1 MTLEV
6 LGWPLAAALVLVA
19 DLALT
24 GMLHV
29 DGLADAADGLL
40 PHHRD
45 TARRLEVMAAP
56 NVGAFGV
63 AVVVFAL
70 QLLPQSAYLRVGPDG
85 FTVCTLFRAHSC
97 RWSDVGPFKV
107 VRMGPKNMVGFS
119 FSDRYRGPHHL
130 ARLNT
135 NLVGA
140 EAAVAVDGTWNI
152 RMEELAAVLN
162 RYRERYGA
170 V

>member
-1 MTLEV
+1 MGQT
-6 LGWPLAAALVLVA
+6 LVLWPSRRKIV
-19 DLALT
+19 
-24 GMLHV
+24 GML
-29 DGLADAADGLL
+29 LASFAF
-40 PHHRD
+40 
-45 TARRLEVMAAP
+45 VV
-56 NVGAFGV
+56 VGVFLIPSGHWVGWLSV
-63 AVVVFAL
+63 AVFGLGVLVFVL

-107 VRMGPKNMVGFS
+107 VRVGPKDMVVFS
-119 FSDRYRGPHHL
+119 FSDQYRGPRRL

-140 EAAVAVDGTWNI
+140 EAAIAVDGTWNI

-162 RYRERYGA
+162 RYRECYGA

>member
-1 MTLEV
+1 MDMEQTLV
-6 LGWPLAAALVLVA
+6 FRPSRRKIA
-19 DLALT
+19 
-24 GMLHV
+24 GML
-29 DGLADAADGLL
+29 LASFAF
-40 PHHRD
+40 
-45 TARRLEVMAAP
+45 V
-56 NVGAFGV
+56 VGGIFVIRSGNWVGWLSVVVFGV